1 MLVEIEKIKIKDRIR
16 KDFGNIQ
23 ELADDIKENGL
34 INPPV
39 ITPDTYELITG
50 ERRTRAMKLLGYQ
63 QIEVRPMAVKDAEH
77 QLNLEISE
85 NEARKDFSKAE
96 RIDYARRLERIE
108 SLKARERQ
116 AISTVGA
123 NPQLMEKFPQAE
135 NGSVRDI
142 VASKLNIGSGKQYE
156 KEKFIVDNSDS
167 LTPEDFAEWD
177 EGKLSTN
184 KAFMKIKK
192 EKELLEEQVKQ
203 LELSNQNIQ
212 NYERLTCMIPE
223 LEELIDTGI
232 VTKNTALA
240 LMRNLPEMEQ
250 KNFIESIPTDKK
262 YTQKQM
268 DEKMQKYKNRIS
280 ELVQQKTKTETVEVQ
295 VDKPETL
302 TKIKNLEE
310 KLEKK
315 AKENE
320 ELSSSLIKKE
330 KMINEAIGA
339 STNYQLTSHC
349 SEITLKMINFVKEM
363 SQYDYMAESFNEIPI
378 ATRIEYE
385 KCIKSVKKWADR
397 ILGTINQ
404 EKEMINM

>member
-1 MLVEIEKIKIKDRIR
+1 MLIEIEKIKIKDRIR

-23 ELADDIKENGL
+23 ELADDIKDNGL

-50 ERRTRAMKLLGYQ
+50 ERRIRAMKLLGYQ

-108 SLKARERQ
+108 SLKAEKRMK
-116 AISTVGA
+116 AGKVD
-123 NPQLMEKFPQAE
+123 PMEIFPQ
-135 NGSVRDI
+135 GTTRDV
-142 VASKLNIGSGKQYE
+142 VASKLGIGSGKQYE
-156 KEKFIVDNSDS
+156 KEKFIVDNKDS

-192 EKELLEEQVKQ
+192 EKELLEEQLKQ
-203 LELSNQNIQ
+203 LELSNQNMQ
-212 NYERLTCMIPE
+212 NYEKLTEMIPE
-223 LEELIDTGI
+223 LEDLVDTGI

-240 LMRNLPEMEQ
+240 MMKNLSEQEQ
-250 KNFIESIPTDKK
+250 KEFIESIPTDKK
-262 YTQKQM
+262 YTQIQM
-268 DEKMQKYKNRIS
+268 DEEIQKYKNRIS
-280 ELVQQKTKTETVEVQ
+280 ELVQQKVKTETVEIQ

-302 TKIKNLEE
+302 TKIKDLEK

-315 AKENE
+315 TIENE
-320 ELSSSLIKKE
+320 KMSSTLIEKE
-330 KMINEAIGA
+330 KMINEAIGS

-349 SEITLKMINFVKEM
+349 SEITLKMLNFVKEM

-404 EKEMINM
+404 EKEIIDM

>member
-1 MLVEIEKIKIKDRIR
+1 MLIEIEKIEIKDRIR

-23 ELADDIKENGL
+23 ELADDIKDNGL

-50 ERRTRAMKLLGYQ
+50 ERRIRAMKLLGYQ

-108 SLKARERQ
+108 SLKAKERQ
-116 AISTVGA
+116 ATSTGGTD
-123 NPQLMEKFPQAE
+123 PQLRPNLDKAE
-135 NGSVRDI
+135 NKRTDEI
-142 VASKLNIGSGKQYE
+142 VAKKLGIGGKDTYR
-156 KEKFIVDNSDS
+156 KEKFIVDNKDS
-167 LTPEDFAEWD
+167 LTPEDFSDWD

-184 KAFMKIKK
+184 KAFKKIKK
-192 EKELLEEQVKQ
+192 EKELLEEQIKK
-203 LELSNQNIQ
+203 LEFSNQNMQ
-212 NYERLTCMIPE
+212 NYEKLIEMIPE
-223 LEELIDTGI
+223 LEDLIDTGI
-232 VTKNTALA
+232 VTKDMVLA
-240 LMRNLPEMEQ
+240 LIKTLSEDEQ
-250 KNFIESIPTDKK
+250 KEFIKFMPTNKK

-268 DEKMQKYKNRIS
+268 DEEIQKYKNKIS
-280 ELVQQKTKTETVEVQ
+280 ELVQQKTKTEKIEIQ

-302 TKIKNLEE
+302 TKIKDLEE

-315 AKENE
+315 TKENE
-320 ELSSSLIKKE
+320 KMSSTLIEKE
-330 KMINEAIGA
+330 KMINEAIGS

-349 SEITLKMINFVKEM
+349 SEITLKILNFIKEM
-363 SQYDYMAESFNEIPI
+363 AKYDYMAESFNEIPI

-397 ILGTINQ
+397 ILETIYQ
-404 EKEMINM
+404 EKGIIDM

>member
-1 MLVEIEKIKIKDRIR
+1 MLIEIEKIKIKDRIR

-50 ERRTRAMKLLGYQ
+50 ERRIRAMKLLGYE

-108 SLKARERQ
+108 SLKAKGRMSDGGKGRQ
-116 AISTVGA
+116 KSDNLRTDDFVS
-123 NPQLMEKFPQAE
+123 EKL
-135 NGSVRDI
+135 G
-142 VASKLNIGSGKQYE
+142 IGSRDTYR
-156 KEKFIVDNSDS
+156 KEKYIVENQDA
-167 LTPEDFAEWD
+167 LTPEDFADWD
-177 EGKLSTN
+177 EGRLSTN
-184 KAFMKIKK
+184 KAFKKIKE
-192 EKELLEEQVKQ
+192 EKELLEEQIKK
-203 LELSNQNIQ
+203 LELSHQNIQ
-212 NYERLTCMIPE
+212 NYEKLTKMIPE
-223 LEELIDTGI
+223 LEDLVDTGI
-232 VTKNTALA
+232 VTKDAAFALVKS
-240 LMRNLPEMEQ
+240 LSKEEQ
-250 KNFIESIPTDKK
+250 KKFIESIPTDKR

-268 DEKMQKYKNRIS
+268 DEEIQKYKNRIS
-280 ELVQQKTKTETVEVQ
+280 ELVQQKVKTETVEIQ

-302 TKIKNLEE
+302 NKIKDLEE

-315 AKENE
+315 TKENE
-320 ELSSSLIKKE
+320 KMSSTLIQKE
-330 KMINEAIGA
+330 KMINEAIGL

-349 SEITLKMINFVKEM
+349 SEITLKMLNFVKEM

-397 ILGTINQ
+397 ILGAIDQ
-404 EKEMINM
+404 EKEIIDM

>member
-1 MLVEIEKIKIKDRIR
+1 MLIEIEKIKIKDRIR

-23 ELADDIKENGL
+23 ELADDIKDNGL

-50 ERRTRAMKLLGYQ
+50 ERRIRAMKLLGYQ

-108 SLKARERQ
+108 SLKAEKRMK
-116 AISTVGA
+116 AGKVD
-123 NPQLMEKFPQAE
+123 PMEIFPQ
-135 NGSVRDI
+135 GTTRDV
-142 VASKLNIGSGKQYE
+142 VASKLGIGSGKQYE
-156 KEKFIVDNSDS
+156 KEKFIVDNKDS

-192 EKELLEEQVKQ
+192 EKELLEEQLKQ
-203 LELSNQNIQ
+203 LELSNQNMQ
-212 NYERLTCMIPE
+212 KYEKLTEMIPE
-223 LEELIDTGI
+223 LEDLVDTGI

-240 LMRNLPEMEQ
+240 MMKNLSEQEQ
-250 KNFIESIPTDKK
+250 KEFIESIPTDKK
-262 YTQKQM
+262 YTQIQM
-268 DEKMQKYKNRIS
+268 DEEIQKYKNRIS
-280 ELVQQKTKTETVEVQ
+280 ELVQQKVKTETVEIQ

-302 TKIKNLEE
+302 TKIKDLEK

-315 AKENE
+315 TIENE
-320 ELSSSLIKKE
+320 KMSSTLIEKE
-330 KMINEAIGA
+330 KMINEAIGS

-349 SEITLKMINFVKEM
+349 SEITLKILNFVKEM

-404 EKEMINM
+404 EKEIIDM